1 MKVVLLKDVKNMGRA
16 HTAIEVSDGHALNFL
31 IPNKLAVPA
40 TASSLK
46 LAAQR
51 VKQVVDRKELDVKLV
66 SDRLAQLAEEKVTIV
81 KKANEQ
87 GHLYDGV
94 DARELGE
101 AAQLPEEVIRIEK
114 PFKELGTHEVPV
126 SFGDQFGK
134 FEVEIVAE

>member
-46 LAAQR
+46 LAEQR
-51 VKQVVDRKELDVKLV
+51 VKQVVDRKELDMKLV
-66 SDRLAQLAEEKVTIV
+66 SDRLAQLADEKVTIV

-94 DARELGE
+94 DAREIGE

-126 SFGDQFGK
+126 AFGDQFGK
-134 FEVEIVAE
+134 FEIEIVAE

>member
-40 TASSLK
+40 TAANLK
-46 LAAQR
+46 QAELR

-66 SDRLAQLAEEKVTIV
+66 EDRLAQLAEETVTIA

-87 GHLYDGV
+87 NHLYDGV
-94 DARELGE
+94 DAKELAD

-114 PFKELGTHEVPV
+114 PFKELGTFEVPV
-126 SFGDQFGK
+126 AYGEQFGK
-134 FEVEIVAE
+134 FSVEIVAE

>member
-46 LAAQR
+46 LAEQR
-51 VKQVVDRKELDVKLV
+51 VKQVVDRKELDMKLV
-66 SDRLAQLAEEKVTIV
+66 SDRLAQLADEKVTIV

-94 DARELGE
+94 DAREIGE

-114 PFKELGTHEVPV
+114 PFKELGTHEIPV

-134 FEVEIVAE
+134 FEVDIVAE